1 VPLALN
7 SADSPLIVIG
17 CAAIRGAAIRG
28 IVAVGVLTAAVG
40 TAGCGART
48 ADYSSFVT
56 SSATST
62 DAAESESTEPTPIAA
77 YLASAGVTG
86 QQVPIKT
93 LTDISVTLPRP
104 TGWTTY
110 DNPNFS
116 PGTEAIAKDNNYP
129 TALLMVFKLD
139 GKFDVSAALEH
150 GDDSAELSENFTR
163 LHASREDF
171 KGFPSSMIEGS
182 YDLNGTRVHS
192 YNRVVIA
199 DTPAPEPTR
208 YLIQLTVTTLAN
220 QAAAQAPDVGQIING
235 FDVAV
240 T

>member
-1 VPLALN
+1 MPLALAG
-7 SADSPLIVIG
+7 SRLTAIG
-17 CAAIRGAAIRG
+17 CAPIRFLMAIA
-28 IVAVGVLTAAVG
+28 VLTAAGG

-62 DAAESESTEPTPIAA
+62 DIADSASTEPTPIAA

-86 QQVPIKT
+86 QQVPINT
-93 LTDISVTLPRP
+93 LTGIRVTLPRP
-104 TGWTTY
+104 SGWTTY

-116 PGTEAIAKDNNYP
+116 PGTEAIAKNNNYP

-150 GDDSAELSENFTR
+150 ADDSAELSENFTR
-163 LHASREDF
+163 LNSSREDF

-182 YDLNGTRVHS
+182 YDLNGTRVHTYS
-192 YNRVVIA
+192 RVVIA
-199 DTPAPEPTR
+199 DTPAPESTR

-240 T
+240 K